1 MPRKPLDPNFR
12 KRDVPLRLR
21 PEILSEIY
29 KYASDKKN
37 TVHLKNGRAIKPQT
51 SMIIEAA
58 MIRFF
63 HMDLS
68 NPLLEKQ

>member
-1 MPRKPLDPNFR
+1 MPRKPLDPNSR

-21 PEILSEIY
+21 PEILAEIY

-37 TVHLKNGRAIKPQT
+37 AVHLKNGRSIKPQT

-63 HMDLS
+63 NMNLP